1 MDVKDEQKIRKLFDD
16 YLRMYS
22 FRDDQLTEFFSV
34 DFSGFTGGGDFLVK
48 DRDAWVDITRQD
60 FAQVTDPLRIE
71 LLDLSIQLLAETI
84 AVATGFFHIHL
95 PIEGQVL
102 SRETARLVLIFR
114 QEPGGWKICHS
125 SISIPYHLVREGEVY
140 PLQKLEESHRILEK
154 QVAERTR
161 QLSEVNTTLQQ
172 VNERLAQEIAE
183 HKKAEEALQESEAHF
198 RFLTE
203 NVSDVVWK
211 MDQDYRFT
219 YISPSDERLR
229 GYRADEVLG
238 QHLFEIFDEDGIAT
252 VKKFASQRQQDEL
265 QGIKSGSI
273 VLEAR
278 HRCKDGNW
286 VWGETSATPER
297 DNDGTVIGYYGITRE
312 ITERKQAESE
322 RRKLE
327 KLESLGVLAGGI
339 AHDFNNVLT
348 GLYGN
353 LSLVKMKLAKD
364 HPGFRFLEA
373 AEQSMSRTTA
383 LTNRLLTFAKGGDPL
398 KENLSL
404 VSLIEEVVNLSL
416 SGSNVKPVIT
426 SAVNLS
432 QVRVDQRQMQQ
443 VFANL
448 TMNAREAMP
457 DGGLLTITI
466 ENAELADNAE
476 QDLPEGQ
483 YLRISMTDE
492 GTGINPELLDK
503 IFDLYLTTKEMG
515 SGLGLATA
523 HSIINKHGGHISAT
537 SQLGKGT
544 TFTIYLP
551 ATEVVEETSL
561 TQPGATQVALP
572 QGAKIL
578 VMDDE
583 EMIRNM
589 LNEMLGELGFAV
601 EMVVDGKQAIEMY
614 RQARDAS
621 HPFDVVVLDLTVP
634 GGMGGQ
640 EAAKG
645 LLQIDPEA
653 RIIVS
658 SGYADDPV
666 MANYAD
672 YGFKGVAQKPYSPSK
687 LSEVLTQVLKN
698 G

>member
-1 MDVKDEQKIRKLFDD
+1 MDVRDEQEIRQLFDD

-22 FRDDQLTEFFSV
+22 SRDDQLVDFFSA

-48 DRDAWVDITRQD
+48 DRDAWVAITRQD
-60 FAQVTDPLRIE
+60 FAQVKHPLRIE
-71 LLDLSIQLLAETI
+71 LIDLSVQSLAETV

-95 PIEGQVL
+95 PIEDLVL

-114 QEPGGWKICHS
+114 QEPVGWKICHS
-125 SISIPYHLVREGEVY
+125 SISIPYNLVCEGEVY
-140 PLQKLEESHRILEK
+140 PLQKLEESHRILEE

-161 QLSEVNTTLQQ
+161 QLSEVNATLQQ
-172 VNERLAQEIAE
+172 VNERLAHEIAE
-183 HKKAEEALQESEAHF
+183 HKKSEEALQESKDHF
-198 RFLTE
+198 RIMAD

-211 MDQDYRFT
+211 LDQDYRFT

-238 QHLFEIFDEDGIAT
+238 QHIFDFFDEDGIAT
-252 VKKFASQRQQDEL
+252 VKKFAYQRQQAEL
-265 QGIKSGSI
+265 QGIKNGSI
-273 VLEAR
+273 MFEAF

-286 VWGETSATPER
+286 VCGEVSATPER
-297 DNDGTVIGYYGITRE
+297 DADGTVIGYYGISRE

-322 RRKLE
+322 LRKLE

-353 LSLVKMKLAKD
+353 IALAKMKLAND
-364 HPGFRFLEA
+364 HSGFRFLEA
-373 AEQSMSRTTA
+373 AEQSMLRTTL
-383 LTNRLLTFAKGGDPL
+383 LTNRLLTFAKGGDPVT
-398 KENLSL
+398 ENISL

-426 SAVNLS
+426 SVTNLW
-432 QVRVDQRQMQQ
+432 QVRVDQRQIQQ

-448 TMNAREAMP
+448 TINAREAMSG
-457 DGGLLTITI
+457 GGLLTIAM
-466 ENAELADNAE
+466 ENAELADKTE
-476 QDLPEGQ
+476 HGLIGGK
-483 YLRISMTDE
+483 YLQITVTDE
-492 GTGINPELLDK
+492 GTGIEHKLLDK
-503 IFDLYLTTKEMG
+503 IFDPYFTTKEMG

-523 HSIINKHGGHISAT
+523 YSIIDKHGGHIRVT
-537 SQLGKGT
+537 SRLGKGT
-544 TFTIYLP
+544 TFAIYLP
-551 ATEVVEETSL
+551 ATEVVEETPL
-561 TQPGATQVALP
+561 TQPGVAQMPLT

-601 EMVVDGKQAIEMY
+601 ETAAEGQQAIDMY
-614 RQARDAS
+614 QQAMDTGKSFAI
-621 HPFDVVVLDLTVP
+621 VILDLTIP

-645 LLQIDPEA
+645 ILQIDPEVKM
-653 RIIVS
+653 IVS
-658 SGYADDPV
+658 SGYADDPIIV
-666 MANYAD
+666 SYTD
-672 YGFKGVAQKPYSPSK
+672 HGFKGVAKKPYSMNE
-687 LSEVLTQVLKN
+687 LAGVLDQIIEK

>member
-1 MDVKDEQKIRKLFDD
+1 MDVRDEQKIRQLFDD

-22 FRDDQLTEFFSV
+22 SRDDQLIDFFSA

-48 DRDAWVDITRQD
+48 DRDAWVAITRQD
-60 FAQVTDPLRIE
+60 FAQVKEPLRIE
-71 LLDLSIQLLAETI
+71 LIDLSVQSLAETV
-84 AVATGFFHIHL
+84 AVATGFFHINL
-95 PIEGQVL
+95 PIEDLVL
-102 SRETARLVLIFR
+102 SHETARLVLIFR
-114 QEPGGWKICHS
+114 QEPVGWKICHS
-125 SISIPYHLVREGEVY
+125 SISIPYNLVREGEVY
-140 PLQKLEESHRILEK
+140 PLQKLEESHRLLEE

-161 QLSEVNTTLQQ
+161 QLSEVNATLQQ
-172 VNERLAQEIAE
+172 VNERLTQEIAE
-183 HKKAEEALQESEAHF
+183 HKKSEEALQESEAHF
-198 RFLTE
+198 RLLAE
-203 NVSDVVWK
+203 NISDVVWK
-211 MDQDYRFT
+211 LDQDYRFT

-238 QHLFEIFDEDGIAT
+238 QHIFEIFDEDGIAT
-252 VKKFASQRQQDEL
+252 VKKFAYQRQQAEL
-265 QGIKSGSI
+265 QGIKNGSI
-273 VLEAR
+273 MFEAL

-286 VWGETSATPER
+286 IWAEINAIPER
-297 DNDGTVIGYYGITRE
+297 DADGTVIGYYGITRE

-322 RRKLE
+322 LRKME

-353 LSLVKMKLAKD
+353 IALAKLKLAND

-373 AEQSMSRTTA
+373 AEQSMLRTTL

-404 VSLIEEVVNLSL
+404 GSLIEEVVNLSL

-426 SAVNLS
+426 SATNLW
-432 QVRVDQRQMQQ
+432 QVRVDQRQIEQ

-448 TMNAREAMP
+448 TANAREAMP
-457 DGGLLTITI
+457 GGGLLTIAMK
-466 ENAELADNAE
+466 NAELADKTE
-476 QDLPEGQ
+476 HGLIGGE
-483 YLRISMTDE
+483 YLQITVTDE
-492 GTGINPELLDK
+492 GTGIEHKLLDK
-503 IFDLYLTTKEMG
+503 IFDPYFTTKEMG

-523 HSIINKHGGHISAT
+523 YSIIDKHGGHISVT
-537 SQLGKGT
+537 SRLGKGT

-551 ATEVVEETSL
+551 ATEIVEEAPL
-561 TQPGATQVALP
+561 TQPGVVQKPLT

-583 EMIRNM
+583 EIIRNM

-601 EMVVDGKQAIEMY
+601 ETAVEGQQAIDMY
-614 RQARDAS
+614 QQAMDTGK
-621 HPFDVVVLDLTVP
+621 PFAIVILDLTIA

-645 LLQIDPEA
+645 ILQIDPEVKM
-653 RIIVS
+653 IVS
-658 SGYADDPV
+658 SGYADDPII
-666 MANYAD
+666 MNYTD
-672 YGFKGVAQKPYSPSK
+672 HGFKGVATKPYSMNK
-687 LSEVLTQVLKN
+687 LSGVLDQVMEK